1 MHTHALHGVQAGS
14 YGAAM
19 LAMMQRGQP
28 ESFPITA
35 DMVTERGPRFS
46 FKLTLPKAG
55 RYKLW
60 AQFQRNNQWLTVP
73 FTLDLK
79 P

>member
-1 MHTHALHGVQAGS
+1 
-14 YGAAM
+14 
-19 LAMMQRGQP
+19 
-28 ESFPITA
+28 
-35 DMVTERGPRFS
+35 MVTERGPRFS

-73 FTLDLK
+73 FTLDIQ